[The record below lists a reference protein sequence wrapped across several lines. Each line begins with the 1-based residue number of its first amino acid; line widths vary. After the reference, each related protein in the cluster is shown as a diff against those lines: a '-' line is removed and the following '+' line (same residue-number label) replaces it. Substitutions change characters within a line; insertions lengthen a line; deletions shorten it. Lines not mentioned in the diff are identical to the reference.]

1 MKNHLCVLSIIER
14 VKKVGLL
21 DQPFFVFLIIV
32 DAVCIFHKIKKE
44 VDGVCIRTILKRF
57 IWTKTT
63 RYKQFTKNIN
73 QYFSNPIIHKEIN
86 GDKIYVALDLDRIWN
101 RIN

>member
-32 DAVCIFHKIKKE
+32 VCIE
-44 VDGVCIRTILKRF
+44 VLLVRF
-57 IWTKTT
+57 VE
-63 RYKQFTKNIN
+63 RVVQGFV
-73 QYFSNPIIHKEIN
+73 E
-86 GDKIYVALDLDRIWN
+86 RIGFV
-101 RIN
+101 